1 MELILRCI
9 CGRTRRLRVESE
21 MEGIS
26 GIPENTSF
34 LSFPNSHG
42 KFVWLCLRCSRK
54 AAAAPKLAL
63 EELEDDIT
71 FIEDLIK
78 K

>member
-9 CGRTRRLRVESE
+9 CGRTRRLKVGSE

-26 GIPENTSF
+26 GIPEGTSF

-42 KFVWLCLRCSRK
+42 KFVWLCLRCSQK
-54 AAAAPKLAL
+54 AAAAPKPAL
-63 EELEDDIT
+63 GELEDDIA